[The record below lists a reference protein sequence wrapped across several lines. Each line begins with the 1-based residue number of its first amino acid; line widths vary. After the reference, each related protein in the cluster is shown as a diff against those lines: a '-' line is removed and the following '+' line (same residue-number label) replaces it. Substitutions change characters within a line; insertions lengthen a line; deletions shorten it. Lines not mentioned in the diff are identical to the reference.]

1 MDIFIGNTTVD
12 SFGPIWVALTKKGLA
27 SVAMKIDQDAFIE
40 NLSGW
45 SNANIRINRD
55 ETSQALQQINEYFL
69 GKRKIFDLP
78 IDWETMPIFQQTVLK
93 AVSEIPWG
101 QVRTYGEIAQSIGRP
116 KASRAVGGANARNP
130 IPIIIP
136 CHRVV
141 GSNGKLHGYSA
152 PGGLETKAWL
162 LAFERQTLI

>member
-12 SFGPIWVALTKKGLA
+12 SFGSIWVAHTKKGLI
-27 SVAMKIDQDAFIE
+27 SLAMKIDQDTY
-40 NLSGW
+40 LSGW
-45 SNANIRINRD
+45 SDANILINHD
-55 ETSQALQQINEYFL
+55 ETSQALQQINEYFS
-69 GKRKIFDLP
+69 GKRKVFDLL
-78 IDWETMPIFQQTVLK
+78 IDWETMPVFQQTVLK
-93 AVSEIPWG
+93 AVSDIPWG

-116 KASRAVGGANARNP
+116 KAFRAVGGANARNP

-141 GSNGKLHGYSA
+141 GSDGKLHGYSA